1 MKNSNESEFKL
12 TVKYKESV
20 VQVIVVER
28 KIHLERMMHTWMEY
42 LEEPNWDRT
51 NQGRKDNKSILSVE

>member
-12 TVKYKESV
+12 TIKYKESV

-28 KIHLERMMHTWMEY
+28 KIHLERMMHT
-42 LEEPNWDRT
+42 
-51 NQGRKDNKSILSVE
+51 